1 MLFRSRHRDTH
12 DLLHVLTGYGRDPLG
27 EQCVLAFTFSQSP
40 SPAHLFIAW
49 LGGLHIKRKLKSK
62 APLLSAI
69 REGQALGKAC
79 PRIAEM
85 PIRELLAM
93 PLAEARTKFNITP
106 AKHYAEAHRVWGEE
120 GQNPYELMKPQA
132 A

>member
-1 MLFRSRHRDTH
+1 
-12 DLLHVLTGYGRDPLG
+12 
-27 EQCVLAFTFSQSP
+27 VLAFTFSQAP
-40 SPAHLFIAW
+40 SPAHLFIAY
-49 LGGLHIKRKLKSK
+49 LGGLHIKRRTKTQ
-62 APLLSAI
+62 APILSAI

-93 PLAEARTKFNITP
+93 PLDEARRKLNITP
-106 AKHYAEAHRVWGEE
+106 AKHYAEALRVWTEE
-120 GQNPYELMKPQA
+120 GQDPYELMKPHA

>member
-1 MLFRSRHRDTH
+1 MLFRSI
-12 DLLHVLTGYGRDPLG
+12 
-27 EQCVLAFTFSQSP
+27 LA
-40 SPAHLFIAW
+40 
-49 LGGLHIKRKLKSK
+49 
-62 APLLSAI
+62 AI

-93 PLAEARTKFNITP
+93 PLDEARAKFNITP
-106 AKHYAEAHRVWGEE
+106 ARHYAEAHRVWGGE
-120 GQNPYELMKPQA
+120 GQDPYELMKPKAAKQA